1 MITMPKRDSQAESSP
16 TIVVGVSNPA
26 TIPELMGLAAM
37 VARHCGYQVVAT
49 HIVTVPEQMRLSA
62 ARSSPEVAAG
72 SQLLRQAI
80 REGGEHGI
88 PVRGVVEVAREV
100 HEGLIAA
107 ADSQNAELLLVGHS
121 DIPDAPPV
129 GPDKAFDR
137 LMYKVACGTG
147 ANLIVAKFRR
157 PSIHSIVIPVLR
169 GLNLPVTG
177 RLLKSIMQETDAKV
191 CFIRAIKPNADAEEE
206 ARDLAKVLAAHDLD
220 SLGEAEILTATDP
233 QAAIIERANEY
244 DLAIIGAERP
254 TIVDAIFG
262 NIAERIASQAACSAL
277 LVRAARKA

>member
-37 VARHCGYQVVAT
+37 VARHRGYQVVAT

-80 REGGEHGI
+80 REGSEHGI
-88 PVRGVVEVAREV
+88 PVRGLVEVAREV
-100 HEGLIAA
+100 HEGLICA
-107 ADSQNAELLLVGHS
+107 ADSQKAELLLVGHS
-121 DIPDAPPV
+121 DIPDAPV
-129 GPDKAFDR
+129 GSDKAFDR
-137 LMYKVACGTG
+137 LMYKLARGTG
-147 ANLIVAKFRR
+147 ADLIVARFRR
-157 PSIHSIVIPVLR
+157 PAIRSILIPVLR

-177 RLLKSIMQETDAKV
+177 RLLKSIIQETDAKV
-191 CFIRAIKPNADAEEE
+191 CFIRAIKPDADAEDE
-206 ARDLAKVLAAHDLD
+206 AQDLAKVLAAHDLD
-220 SLGEAEILTATDP
+220 SLGETEILTATDP
-233 QAAIIERANEY
+233 QAAIIERANDY

-277 LVRAARKA
+277 LVRATRKA